1 MLTLEYTCHITWI
14 YVYSLLSFSSIRL
27 QQVAVCPEYEACC
40 ECTSRRRCGN
50 MHCSVQHLK
59 IEQYLDLCEVLQ
71 QLCRLL
77 MLGTN
82 LHNLYA
88 RYYNL
93 QAAIWGTIWK
103 QFSSA
108 SSYWYK
114 WMPLNMCLHN
124 VLHTRYIAVAIKPA
138 YHYLLWRDFLW
149 GEQYS
154 GTLDTKLVT
163 LLYFTWSITKDTRL

>member
-1 MLTLEYTCHITWI
+1 MY
-14 YVYSLLSFSSIRL
+14 
-27 QQVAVCPEYEACC
+27 
-40 ECTSRRRCGN
+40 RRRCKN
-50 MHCSVQHLK
+50 MYWSMQHLK
-59 IEQYLDLCEVLQ
+59 IEQYLYLGEVLQ

-88 RYYNL
+88 WQYNL

-103 QFSSA
+103 QFSST

-114 WMPLNMCLHN
+114 WLPLNMCLHD
-124 VLHTRYIAVAIKPA
+124 VLHTNHIAIAIKLT
-138 YHYLLWRDFLW
+138 YHYFLWGDFLW

-154 GTLDTKLVT
+154 GTLDTRLVR
-163 LLYFTWSITKDTRL
+163 LLYFTWSTTKVQDCSYDRFACWGARTVPLQIVAPYRNLPL